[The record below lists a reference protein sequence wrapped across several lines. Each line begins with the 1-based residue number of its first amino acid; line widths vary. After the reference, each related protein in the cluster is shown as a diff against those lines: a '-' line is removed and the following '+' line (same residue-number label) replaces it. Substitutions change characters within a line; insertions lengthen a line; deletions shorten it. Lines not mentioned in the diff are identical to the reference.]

1 MGGLMRHFLQY
12 LSLIGLALMLGACGD
27 QIELHGKLSENDA
40 NDVIAE
46 LSSKNIDASKRS
58 NKEGVSVLL
67 SASDINRAVR
77 VLEAAG
83 LPRRTRTN
91 LGEIFKKEGVIST
104 PLEERAR
111 YIYALSQELESTLS
125 QIDGVIVARVHVVL
139 PERVAPGEPVQ
150 PASAAVFI
158 KHAASLDPDTVL
170 PRIRR
175 MVASSIPGMAAAVD
189 NTEKLSVVF
198 VNARA
203 YQEEQVLVHY
213 GPFMVPEQEVG
224 ALKGMI
230 LGGALGIFVLF
241 AGLILWLRPALRHKL
256 LELVGMRSAPRAPGT
271 AVGRFDE
278 RGA

>member
-1 MGGLMRHFLQY
+1 MRRFLRY
-12 LSLIGLALMLGACGD
+12 LGLIGLALMLAACGD
-27 QIELHGKLSENDA
+27 EIELHGKLSENDA

-67 SASDINRAVR
+67 SASEINRAVR
-77 VLEAAG
+77 VLDAAG

-158 KHAASLDPDTVL
+158 KHASSLDPDTVL

-198 VNARA
+198 VDARA
-203 YQEEQVLVHY
+203 YQEQQVLVHY
-213 GPFMVPEQEVG
+213 GPFMVPEEKVG
-224 ALKGMI
+224 TLKAMLAAGV
-230 LGGALGIFVLF
+230 LGVLVLF
-241 AGLILWLRPALRHKL
+241 AGLILWLRPALRKRL
-256 LELVGMRSAPRAPGT
+256 LGLVGISSAPKAPGT
-271 AVGRFDE
+271 AVGRFEE

>member
-1 MGGLMRHFLQY
+1 MRHFLRH
-12 LSLIGLALMLGACGD
+12 LGMIGLVLLLSACGD
-27 QIELHGKLSENDA
+27 EIELHGKLSESDA

-46 LSSKNIDASKRS
+46 LSSKHIEATKRS

-175 MVASSIPGMAAAVD
+175 MVSSSIPGMAGALD

-198 VNARA
+198 VDAQA
-203 YQEEQVLVHY
+203 YQEQQVLVSF
-213 GPFMVPEQEVG
+213 GPFLVPEQQLGSLKAWSV
-224 ALKGMI
+224 AL
-230 LGGALGIFVLF
+230 AVGIFVLL
-241 AGLILWLRPALRHKL
+241 AGLALWLRPALRHTL
-256 LELVGMRSAPRAPGT
+256 LGFLGKRSAPPAPGT
-271 AVGRFDE
+271 DVVPAGE
-278 RGA
+278 RAT

>member
-1 MGGLMRHFLQY
+1 MRHISRY
-12 LSLIGLALMLGACGD
+12 LGLLAVLLVLGGCGD

-46 LSSKNIDASKRS
+46 LASKHIEASKRS

-67 SASDINRAVR
+67 SAADINRAVR
-77 VLEAAG
+77 VLDAAG

-175 MVASSIPGMAAAVD
+175 MVSSSIPGMAGALD

-198 VNARA
+198 VDAQA
-203 YQEEQVLVHY
+203 YQEQQVLAHY
-213 GPFMVPEQEVG
+213 GPFLLPEQQVATVKWLASASLL
-224 ALKGMI
+224 ALAA
-230 LGGALGIFVLF
+230 LFGGLL
-241 AGLILWLRPALRHKL
+241 LWLRPAWRHSLLQRLGLRPAQGA
-256 LELVGMRSAPRAPGT
+256 VGT
-271 AVGRFDE
+271 ALAAAE
-278 RGA
+278 RTP

>member
-1 MGGLMRHFLQY
+1 MRYFLRH
-12 LSLIGLALMLGACGD
+12 LGMIGLVLLLSACGD
-27 QIELHGKLSENDA
+27 EIELHGKLSENDA

-46 LSSKNIDASKRS
+46 LSSKHIEATKRS

-175 MVASSIPGMAAAVD
+175 MVSSSIPGMAGALD

-198 VNARA
+198 VDAQA
-203 YQEEQVLVHY
+203 YQEQQVLVSF
-213 GPFMVPEQEVG
+213 GPFLVPEQQLGSLKAWSV
-224 ALKGMI
+224 AL
-230 LGGALGIFVLF
+230 AVGIFVLL
-241 AGLILWLRPALRHKL
+241 AGLALWLRPALRHTL
-256 LELVGMRSAPRAPGT
+256 LGFLGRRSAPPAPGT
-271 AVGRFDE
+271 DVVPAGE
-278 RGA
+278 RAT

>member
-1 MGGLMRHFLQY
+1 MRHFLRH
-12 LSLIGLALMLGACGD
+12 LGMIGLVLLLSACGD
-27 QIELHGKLSENDA
+27 EIELHGKLSENDA

-46 LSSKNIDASKRS
+46 LSSKHIEATKRS

-111 YIYALSQELESTLS
+111 YIYALSQELEATLS

-175 MVASSIPGMAAAVD
+175 MVSSSIPGMAGALD

-198 VNARA
+198 VDAQA
-203 YQEEQVLVHY
+203 YQEQQVLVSF
-213 GPFMVPEQEVG
+213 GPFLVPEQQLGSLKAWSV
-224 ALKGMI
+224 AL
-230 LGGALGIFVLF
+230 AVGIFVLL
-241 AGLILWLRPALRHKL
+241 AGLALWLRPALRHTL
-256 LELVGMRSAPRAPGT
+256 LGFLGKRSAPPAPGT
-271 AVGRFDE
+271 DVVPAGE
-278 RGA
+278 RAT